1 MSVNSNLNIARGKT
15 GIISI
20 TVTSKPEV
28 KSIRW
33 KKGNGSTAK
42 NIQFTDSTKY
52 ERIGPLN
59 SPKLKIINADESDT
73 GFYTCIAGNGHSQG
87 SVVFEINVGGMLF
100 FFNKYIIFHIPIINI
115 YRIVQKVQIHVILMT
130 VHPYINFMFIF
141 YSIQR
146 EWYVSYYQ
154 DVKNL

>member
-52 ERIGPLN
+52 ESIGPLN

-73 GFYTCIAGNGHSQG
+73 GFYTCIAGNGHPHG